1 MRQSRETCLHREK
14 IIPLGVGYAIKLA
27 DNPSA
32 GFVGVPRGGT
42 LFFCFLPLIH
52 LIIVEEGLKMSKKLV
67 SLFLAMLM
75 VFSMTSV
82 LADDAAVTVTDMYG
96 REITLTEPAT
106 RIVALQPSDCE
117 ILCAIGCEEAL
128 VGIGQYCDYPASITS
143 LPKVQ
148 SGKETNIEEILALE
162 PQIVLMNDM
171 SQSEDQVKQLEENGV
186 KVVISTT
193 SDIASIYTAIRMI
206 GALMGKD
213 DNAEALIADIQA
225 TCDEI
230 RAKTEGNEK
239 SVYFEISPPPY
250 LYSCGSTSFTHE
262 LAEICGLKNIFG
274 DQADPWLMI
283 SDEQVIE
290 RNPDYIILMNG
301 MGAEGIDEIIARDGW
316 GDITAIKDKNIY
328 YDGTSMMTR
337 PGPRLKDAVIELYN
351 FVYGDEAEEIPAA

>member
-1 MRQSRETCLHREK
+1 
-14 IIPLGVGYAIKLA
+14 
-27 DNPSA
+27 
-32 GFVGVPRGGT
+32 
-42 LFFCFLPLIH
+42 
-52 LIIVEEGLKMSKKLV
+52 MSKKLV
-67 SLFLAMLM
+67 SLFLAVLM
-75 VFSMTSV
+75 VFSMTAV
-82 LADDAAVTVTDMYG
+82 LAEDAAITVTDMYG
-96 REITLTEPAT
+96 REITLSEPAT

-117 ILCAIGCEEAL
+117 ILCAIGCEDAL

-143 LPKVQ
+143 LPVVQ
-148 SGKETNIEEILALE
+148 TGKETNIEEILKLD
-162 PQIVLMNDM
+162 PQVVLLNDM

-186 KVVISTT
+186 KVVVSTT

-239 SVYFEISPPPY
+239 TVYFEISPPPY
-250 LYSCGSTSFTHE
+250 LYSCGSSSFTHE
-262 LAEICGLKNIFG
+262 LAEICGLRNIFG
-274 DQADPWLMI
+274 DQADAWLMI

-301 MGAEGIDEIIARDGW
+301 MGGTGIEEISSREGW
-316 GDITAIKDKNIY
+316 GDITAIKEQNIY

-337 PGPRLKDAVIELYN
+337 PGPRVKDAVIEMYN
-351 FVYGDEAEEIPAA
+351 FVYGEEAEEAPAA

>member
-1 MRQSRETCLHREK
+1 
-14 IIPLGVGYAIKLA
+14 
-27 DNPSA
+27 
-32 GFVGVPRGGT
+32 
-42 LFFCFLPLIH
+42 
-52 LIIVEEGLKMSKKLV
+52 MSKKLV
-67 SLFLAMLM
+67 SLFLAVLM
-75 VFSMTSV
+75 VFSMTAV
-82 LADDAAVTVTDMYG
+82 LAEDAAITVTDMYG
-96 REITLTEPAT
+96 REITLSEPAT

-117 ILCAIGCEEAL
+117 ILCAIGCEDAL

-143 LPKVQ
+143 LPTVQ
-148 SGKETNIEEILALE
+148 SGKETN
-162 PQIVLMNDM
+162 IVLMNDM

-250 LYSCGSTSFTHE
+250 LYSCGSSSFTHE
-262 LAEICGLKNIFG
+262 LAEICGLRNIFG
-274 DQADPWLMI
+274 DQADAWLMI

-301 MGAEGIDEIIARDGW
+301 MGAAGIEEISSREGW
-316 GDITAIKDKNIY
+316 GDITAIKEQNIF
-328 YDGTSMMTR
+328 YDETSMMTR
-337 PGPRLKDAVIELYN
+337 PGPRLKDAVIALYD
-351 FVYGDEAEEIPAA
+351 FVYGTEAEEAPAA

>member
-1 MRQSRETCLHREK
+1 MSR
-14 IIPLGVGYAIKLA
+14 
-27 DNPSA
+27 
-32 GFVGVPRGGT
+32 
-42 LFFCFLPLIH
+42 
-52 LIIVEEGLKMSKKLV
+52 KLV
-67 SLFLAMLM
+67 SLFLALLM
-75 VFSMTSV
+75 VLSAATV
-82 LADDAAVTVTDMYG
+82 LAEDAGDVGITVTDMHG

-117 ILCAIGCEEAL
+117 ILCAIGCEDAL
-128 VGIGQYCDYPASITS
+128 VGIGQYCNYPASITS
-143 LPKVQ
+143 LPTVQ

-162 PQIVLMNDM
+162 PQVVLMNDM

-213 DNAEALIADIQA
+213 ENAEALIADIQA

-250 LYSCGSTSFTHE
+250 LYSCGSSSFTHE

-301 MGAEGIDEIIARDGW
+301 MGAEGIDEISARDGW
-316 GDITAIKDKNIY
+316 GDITAIKEKNIY
-328 YDGTSMMTR
+328 YDETSMMTR
-337 PGPRLKDAVIELYN
+337 PGPRLKDAVIALYD
-351 FVYGDEAEEIPAA
+351 FVYGDEAAEVPAA